1 MRVILF
7 FLFLVAGLM
16 LTGGYF
22 LSREPRPDELE
33 KFTFTEK
40 IPIEVL
46 EAQNPYAKVHILRIA
61 LTEKRKVSYGDKRP
75 HFETLRDRLK
85 TEAPA
90 SISVGRMKGPIASI
104 FEATINRFLPAST
117 DDDIYEI
124 SIKGK
129 VVLSYDEAL
138 DSKENR
144 SMLALGAGLA
154 CLLLSGSILVLW
166 KTH

>member
-1 MRVILF
+1 MRIILF

-33 KFTFTEK
+33 KFTFTDK
-40 IPIEVL
+40 VPIEEL
-46 EAQNPYAKVHILRIA
+46 EAKSPYAKIHIFRIR
-61 LTEKRKVSYGDKRP
+61 LNEVRKVSYGDLRP
-75 HFETLRDRLK
+75 HYEVLRDRLK

-90 SISVGRMKGPIASI
+90 TISVGRMQGPIASL

-117 DDDIYEI
+117 DDDIYEV
-124 SIKGK
+124 SIGGE

-138 DSKENR
+138 DSKQNR
-144 SMLALGAGLA
+144 SMLALAAGLA
-154 CLLLSGSILVLW
+154 CLFLSGSILLLR
-166 KTH
+166 KD